1 MYLNEYKTKSLVR
14 MLMVVSDDSAK
25 SVVEYILHRKDSKE
39 IAEVGLMLVRNGY
52 EKGWQKE
59 SLSTMKKFAT
69 PQHINYLYKLDNSL
83 GFDINEL
90 LLVDK
95 NILSEAD
102 AIKVKAYEN
111 ERKNL
116 LDQMDKMLGNIM
128 NSGVRER
135 MKSLKTKDSVYQQ
148 LNDFI
153 KKKSAHLKLH
163 KDYESMTLE
172 QLTKEYN
179 LIKRMFEGPF
189 QNIKARLEKEENKA

>member
-1 MYLNEYKTKSLVR
+1 
-14 MLMVVSDDSAK
+14 
-25 SVVEYILHRKDSKE
+25 
-39 IAEVGLMLVRNGY
+39 MLVRNGY

-153 KKKSAHLKLH
+153 KKKSAHLKLN